1 LEALAKRGDPSA
13 LDTVE
18 LYILD
23 EKDAVRYTASAAT
36 LRLLAI
42 KEAKHAAKTN
52 ASGI

>member
-23 EKDAVRYTASAAT
+23 EKDAVRYTAAAT